1 MSSAISGVG
10 VRLKVGINIEKTEGV
25 GLGRGSP
32 VGVRGL
38 APEEKNQFCAKN
50 YAILSKF

>member
-10 VRLKVGINIEKTEGV
+10 VRLKVGISIEKTEGV

-38 APEEKNQFCAKN
+38 APEEKINFALKIMQF
-50 YAILSKF
+50 